1 MFPSVAVRRPIN
13 HYRGSDVF
21 TTILQDFWG
30 VLWTLFSIF
39 IFVAYLMVLFSIISD
54 IFRDHKLA
62 GGWKALWIVALL
74 FVPLI
79 TALVYLIARGKGMA
93 ERQNEAVRASQTA
106 ASDWVTQNAATGP
119 AGEIA
124 AAKSLLDSGAISQ
137 EEFDALKKK
146 ALA

>member
-1 MFPSVAVRRPIN
+1 MFPSVAARRPIDSD
-13 HYRGSDVF
+13 RGSDVF

-39 IFVAYLMVLFSIISD
+39 IFVAYLMVLFSIFAD
-54 IFRDHKLA
+54 IFRDRGLA
-62 GGWKALWIVALL
+62 GGYKALWIIFLL
-74 FVPLI
+74 VVPVI
-79 TALVYLIARGKGMA
+79 AALVYLIARGRGMA
-93 ERQNEAVRASQTA
+93 ERQNESIRESQKA
-106 ASDWVTQNAATGP
+106 ASEWVQQNAATGP